1 MVGNILAWAI
11 QGFIWLLF
19 IRFGIDLVRSVN
31 PSWRPRNAILVILEI
46 LMTITDVPLKA
57 IRRFVKPVRVGPLA
71 FDLAWTALFFAAIVL
86 RSLATRLPF

>member
-46 LMTITDVPLKA
+46 VMTITDVPLKA

>member
-1 MVGNILAWAI
+1 MVGNALVWVI

-31 PSWRPRNAILVILEI
+31 PNWRPKTAILVVLEI
-46 LMTITDVPLKA
+46 VMTITDVPLKA

-71 FDLAWTALFFAAIVL
+71 FDLAWTLLFFAAIVL
-86 RSLATRLPF
+86 RSLANQLPF